1 MKISKTHQRFTD
13 DLDDQ
18 RALDQPEEFLGP
30 NWKEVLNFWLYL
42 DTLSPEQFD
51 IAIRRFWAFDLNDRI
66 SLRNLIWNA
75 SCDIVGENNILRSY
89 RATYAGVDAF
99 ATIELIGVH
108 KIFEQGKPL
117 TFVPIFLNL

>member
-1 MKISKTHQRFTD
+1 MKISKTHQKFANR
-13 DLDDQ
+13 LSNQ
-18 RALDQPEEFLGP
+18 RALDCPEQFLGP
-30 NWKEVLNFWLYL
+30 NWKDILNFWLYL
-42 DTLSPEQFD
+42 DTLSDEQLNT
-51 IAIRRFWAFDLNDRI
+51 ARRLFWNLHIDDRI

-89 RATYAGVDAF
+89 QATYAGVDAF
-99 ATIELIGVH
+99 VTIELIGAH